1 MKDDSLKWAALAA
14 AFAVCFLCF
23 SYLLISDLSKGP
35 LSSEVSLST
44 EVHCF
49 FVGELP
55 GTSRKLEFWRCR
67 DDVSDT
73 CFLLMYPLDGVA
85 PTPTPCN

>member
-1 MKDDSLKWAALAA
+1 MKDDSLKWAALA

-55 GTSRKLEFWRCR
+55 GTSRKLEFWRCL
-67 DDVSDT
+67 DNVSGT
-73 CFLLMYPLDGVA
+73 CFLLTYSVVGTDTLPI
-85 PTPTPCN
+85 PCL